1 MRVMDRPSHIS
12 RTGLV
17 AAAAAAILAL
27 AIVAFV
33 FDLGPFAEGEL
44 SEAEFLDRGDEI
56 CAQAHEEFLNIQ
68 GSTPRTAG
76 DAEAQV
82 EALIEVA
89 EEERDALEDLNP
101 PPSLADGLK
110 RYVAARQEGIDV
122 LREGLSAARND
133 DSAAY
138 EAAQAKLASQQADR
152 QETARRLGFRECSEP
167 LIGAEQLER
176 QAQPPAGR

>member
-1 MRVMDRPSHIS
+1 MDRTSRIS
-12 RTGLV
+12 RKGLV
-17 AAAAAAILAL
+17 AAAATAILAL
-27 AIVAFV
+27 AIIAFV

-44 SEAEFLDRGDEI
+44 SEAEFLARGDEI
-56 CAQAHEEFLNIQ
+56 CAQAHEEFLDIQ

-89 EEERDALEDLNP
+89 EEERDALADLTP
-101 PPSLADGLK
+101 PASLASDLK

-122 LREGLSAARND
+122 LREGLSAARRD
-133 DSAAY
+133 EPSAY

-152 QETARRLGFRECSEP
+152 QRTARRLGFRECSEP
-167 LIGAEQLER
+167 LIGDEELER
-176 QAQPPAGR
+176 QAQPPTGG